1 MPRLPLAAAAF
12 AALALAACRAAPEA
26 PGGKTD
32 APASTPAPP
41 AAADAPARGA
51 LRVDSVA
58 LVDTLAPVA
67 SGGAEAE
74 AFGPFLD
81 AFRAAVRRRDANAVR
96 RVLSPTVTSS
106 FGGDATPEAFF
117 RPYPLDDPASEA
129 WADLEGLLAG
139 PPGDDDGTMVF
150 PAAFAR
156 QPPAA
161 LRARHPD
168 AQFVVTEEAAD
179 VRDPSS
185 GAVLA
190 RVEAG
195 TWLPVCAGLDTEQ
208 ELAYCVTLPDGR
220 DGLVPEA
227 AVYSPLGLRLGF
239 RQEGGRWRLVFFVAG
254 D

>member
-1 MPRLPLAAAAF
+1 MRRLPVAAVVF
-12 AALALAACRAAPEA
+12 AALALSACRTAPEA
-26 PGGKTD
+26 LANKAET
-32 APASTPAPP
+32 PASASSPAEETAAPTLADP
-41 AAADAPARGA
+41 AVR
-51 LRVDSVA
+51 
-58 LVDTLAPVA
+58 VDTLAPVA
-67 SGGAEAE
+67 SSGAEAE

-81 AFRAAVRRRDANAVR
+81 AFRTAVRRRDADAVR

-139 PPGDDDGTMVF
+139 PPGGNDGTMVF

-220 DGLVPEA
+220 DGLVSEV